1 MSDGIG
7 NITSPL
13 VAVNPRGGEAG
24 KLPSPGA
31 GVSRGEGRPEGVD
44 RAGGVPEAM
53 ARGSERSGPA
63 IEAMDMAEVNQIV
76 ESINSYLQSTRRA
89 LEFSVDEASGRTVIT
104 VMDGERE
111 EVIRQIPPEAV
122 LALVEQFQSEQEL
135 GGTGLVDKA

>member
-44 RAGGVPEAM
+44 RAGGVQEAM
-53 ARGSERSGPA
+53 ARGSERSGTA

-122 LALVEQFQSEQEL
+122 LALVEQFRSEQEL